1 MITRISKLTRLLSR
15 LRYTLNLSN
24 MKIVYN
30 AIILPIFDYGD
41 ILYGNAATKY
51 TDQLQKL
58 QNRAFRILLGISPYE
73 HVSVKEIHTRLGY
86 KSLESRRCC
95 HLNVMVY
102 KVLNELAPQYLRES
116 FKFCQYNY
124 SLRSNGKLSLPKPRT
139 DYCKRTFSYQGAL
152 QFNNLPLNVTLLD
165 SLSIFKNN
173 LNDSSPDFK

>member
-1 MITRISKLTRLLSR
+1 MILDCNLKWNLHIEKMITRISKLIRLLSR

-51 TDQLQKL
+51 TNQLQKL

-102 KVLNELAPQYLRES
+102 KVLNELAPCTVLERI
-116 FKFCQYNY
+116 
-124 SLRSNGKLSLPKPRT
+124 
-139 DYCKRTFSYQGAL
+139 L
-152 QFNNLPLNVTLLD
+152 QI
-165 SLSIFKNN
+165 LSI
-173 LNDSSPDFK
+173 